1 MPIDGAPFVFPRVN
15 LRAWGDPAFW
25 MNPAYENVQNANITF
40 VMMAVLI
47 GISLLFVAGGIV
59 WALTRKS
66 GKRPENEK
74 RAASRPAQEGA
85 GR

>member
-1 MPIDGAPFVFPRVN
+1 
-15 LRAWGDPAFW
+15 

-59 WALTRKS
+59 WALTRKN